1 MRIAVATQRI
11 ALFSTLLLALLLGGC
26 NAIYKVDIYQGSLLE
41 KADVDQLKPG
51 MSKRQVALLIG
62 SPSIQDPFHHD
73 RWDYLASVSK
83 RGGETEV
90 KNLVLHFEGDT
101 LARVEGDYFPEQDAD
116 LVKELRKYP
125 NLPREKDDRRGG

>member
-1 MRIAVATQRI
+1 MRNTFARNTLAALLAV
-11 ALFSTLLLALLLGGC
+11 STLALASGC

-41 KADVDQLKPG
+41 KKQVDQLKPG

-62 SPSIQDPFHHD
+62 SPSIQDPFHQD

-90 KNLVLHFEGDT
+90 KNLVLHFDGDT
-101 LARVEGDYFPEQDAD
+101 LARVEGDYFPEQDAQ
-116 LVKELRKYP
+116 LVEDLRKYG
-125 NLPREKDDRRGG
+125 NLPREKNNQRGG

>member
-1 MRIAVATQRI
+1 MRNTIARNTLA
-11 ALFSTLLLALLLGGC
+11 ALLAVSTLVLASGC

-41 KADVDQLKPG
+41 KKQVDQLKPG

-62 SPSIQDPFHHD
+62 SPSIQDPFHQD

-90 KNLVLHFEGDT
+90 KNLVLHFDGDT
-101 LARVEGDYFPEQDAD
+101 LARVEGDYFPEQDAQ
-116 LVKELRKYP
+116 LVKDLRKYG
-125 NLPREKDDRRGG
+125 NLPREKNNRQGG

>member
-1 MRIAVATQRI
+1 MRITIARNTLAALLAV
-11 ALFSTLLLALLLGGC
+11 STLALASGC

-41 KADVDQLKPG
+41 KKQVDQLKPG

-62 SPSIQDPFHHD
+62 SPSIQDPFHQD

-90 KNLVLHFEGDT
+90 KNLVLHFDGDT
-101 LARVEGDYFPEQDAD
+101 LARVEGDYFPEQDAQ
-116 LVKELRKYP
+116 LVEDLRKYG
-125 NLPREKDDRRGG
+125 NLPREKNNQRGG